1 MINENTRVT
10 EILKTRKS
18 QIKRAPLPLGS
29 PSWDEIAELTWGDI
43 VEGARQNR
51 SGFRTIRKLPTD
63 KEYER

>member
-18 QIKRAPLPLGS
+18 QIKRAPLPPGA

-51 SGFRTIRKLPTD
+51 PGFRTIRKLLTD